1 MVYLHG
7 ARPETQLARQTGP
20 APEPLADVA
29 THWRVRVGW
38 SGSLHAPYA
47 ADLDRDPRGQG
58 RHDSDLSE
66 FELQVGKANQTILIT
81 QVLFEI

>member
-7 ARPETQLARQTGP
+7 ARPETQLASQTGP
-20 APEPLADVA
+20 APEPDVA
-29 THWRVRVGW
+29 RRVRW

-47 ADLDRDPRGQG
+47 ADLDRDPRGPTG
-58 RHDSDLSE
+58 RHDSDMSE
-66 FELQVGKANQTILIT
+66 FELGKANKTILIT